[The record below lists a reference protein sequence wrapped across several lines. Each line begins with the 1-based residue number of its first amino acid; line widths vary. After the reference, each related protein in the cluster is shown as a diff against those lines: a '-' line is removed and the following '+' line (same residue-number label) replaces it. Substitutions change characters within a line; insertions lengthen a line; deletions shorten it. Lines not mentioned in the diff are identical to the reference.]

1 MAKAK
6 TPGTPATVAL
16 RKAGIEFVAREY
28 KHDPAAASY
37 GLEAATA
44 LGVEPARVFKTLLV
58 DTGAG
63 LAVAVVPVDR
73 QLDLKAVA
81 AALGAKKVAMAQP
94 ADAERVTGYVV
105 GGISPVGQ
113 KRAADRARRVRVG
126 PSDDPGL
133 RRPARARP
141 RACTGRPDPPHP
153 GHTRPD
159 QPLTGVVLTA
169 RRVTAASRKVRS
181 TVAVVAQS
189 MQASVTDWP

>member
-113 KRAADRARRVRVG
+113 KRALPTVLDASASGHPRILVSGGRRGLDLELAPADLTRLTRATLA
-126 PSDDPGL
+126 PI
-133 RRPARARP
+133 
-141 RACTGRPDPPHP
+141 
-153 GHTRPD
+153 
-159 QPLTGVVLTA
+159 
-169 RRVTAASRKVRS
+169 SR
-181 TVAVVAQS
+181 
-189 MQASVTDWP
+189 